1 MKYTSDAAR
10 LCATHISNDRPAPQ
24 DADNTAEQEA
34 YAGRVIA
41 ENLVTHYGE
50 DKERINN
57 AYWKLR
63 RAMCDKVQGGDEILS
78 NAELFWKLAADAN
91 LTHTGDTYLDGFLAG
106 KHTAYKTAAF
116 HMAKHFEILYQKAV
130 SA

>member
-10 LCATHISNDRPAPQ
+10 LCATHYSNDRPAPQ
-24 DADNTAEQEA
+24 DALTETELRYRIQESLEKIQAERESYVTRA
-34 YAGRVIA
+34 YR
-41 ENLVTHYGE
+41 E
-50 DKERINN
+50 
-57 AYWKLR
+57 LR
-63 RAMCDKVQGGDEILS
+63 RAMCDKVQNGDEIWS

-91 LTHTGDTYLDGFLAG
+91 LTHTGDMYLDGFLAG